1 MDSCGM
7 TPLSHMA
14 PNSPPIIAEQPVLAK
29 RESPIVRIRSGQAS
43 HHLQQA
49 LPAWTP
55 DPIRG
60 AMRGCRKLTRRTV
73 VRRKGNTSGCNP
85 INLTQSR
92 RYWAYFYS

>member
-49 LPAWTP
+49 LPRMDPRP
-55 DPIRG
+55 DPGGDAGLSKTDTPHRRSTQRQHIR
-60 AMRGCRKLTRRTV
+60 V
-73 VRRKGNTSGCNP
+73 
-85 INLTQSR
+85 
-92 RYWAYFYS
+92 